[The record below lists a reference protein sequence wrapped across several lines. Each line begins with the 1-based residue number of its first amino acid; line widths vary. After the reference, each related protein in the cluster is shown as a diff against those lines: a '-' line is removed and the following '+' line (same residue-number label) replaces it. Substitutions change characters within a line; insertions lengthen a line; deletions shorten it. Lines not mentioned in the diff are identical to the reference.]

1 MNEPYET
8 LDNAIELEQLDR
20 REQAYEAEVHNL
32 VSELRQLIEHQPPE
46 TGVHHFFSAI
56 ATLQLVANNGGIAS
70 LTDEEARAI
79 TNELEQLDH
88 REQAYEA
95 EVHNLVSQLRQ
106 AAQWLQNLRN
116 AGYTD
121 ILIEHQP
128 PETGVHHFF
137 SAIAHAERTPIEE
150 VVLSFDMR
158 HTDQGHTYER
168 AYRALSRDYDVLVS
182 EVDLELDEQKDLI
195 ARLLENLRQTVDALS
210 YWFPRW
216 GDPKGANSQM
226 MINARCAIAEAEAHL
241 RYRAKEVT

>member
-8 LDNAIELEQLDR
+8 LDNAIELEQLDH

-32 VSELRQLIEHQPPE
+32 VSQLRQLIEHQPPE

-88 REQAYEA
+88 REQADEA

-121 ILIEHQP
+121 ILIDHQP
-128 PETGVHHFF
+128 PKTGVHHFF
-137 SAIAHAERTPIEE
+137 SAIAHAERTSIEE

-158 HTDQGHTYER
+158 H
-168 AYRALSRDYDVLVS
+168 
-182 EVDLELDEQKDLI
+182 
-195 ARLLENLRQTVDALS
+195 
-210 YWFPRW
+210 
-216 GDPKGANSQM
+216 
-226 MINARCAIAEAEAHL
+226 AEAHL
-241 RYRAKEVT
+241 RSSQVEPAVGDEATEAGWTRYRICQADFDRFGKQVEYHEYIVYDYELGQEELIALDDILSKATDDTPPDRFSPFLPFD